1 MDQFAQDLQKLYN
14 LAYAGATS
22 EGPQAERMG
31 QTLLAN
37 QFITGLRSDLKRKLI
52 GTEGSLEEL
61 VLKARFEEAKTRELV
76 GDKPRT
82 SVPNRTQR
90 PSPMSA
96 PPTTTSSSLPRST
109 PNSSPAGAPSGTR
122 LKCYNCGLDGH
133 MARNCPY
140 PRRGRRD
147 EEAHGPTQTQY
158 PLRTGAPQKTMSAL
172 VGEEDS
178 TRTKV
183 EQPSKRL
190 QDLEEKLTRE
200 NQTRVLN
207 SVAAEPG
214 VGDSRLGPS
223 VTTKVFVNGVPT
235 QALIDTGPPATVV
248 SLQFALDIFVREKE
262 DTS

>member
-1 MDQFAQDLQKLYN
+1 MKRRFTPIRLTAVQAQLFHNRQQQEKETVDQFAQDLQKLYN

-22 EGPQAERMG
+22 EGPQAEHMG

-109 PNSSPAGAPSGTR
+109 PNSSPAGARSGTR
-122 LKCYNCGLDGH
+122 LKCYNCGLDRH

-147 EEAHGPTQTQY
+147 EEAHGPTQPNTHYGQERRRR
-158 PLRTGAPQKTMSAL
+158 PCLRSSEKKIARGRKLSSRANVYRTLKRNSLGKTKQES
-172 VGEEDS
+172 
-178 TRTKV
+178 
-183 EQPSKRL
+183 
-190 QDLEEKLTRE
+190 
-200 NQTRVLN
+200 
-207 SVAAEPG
+207 
-214 VGDSRLGPS
+214 
-223 VTTKVFVNGVPT
+223 
-235 QALIDTGPPATVV
+235 
-248 SLQFALDIFVREKE
+248 
-262 DTS
+262 

>member
-1 MDQFAQDLQKLYN
+1 
-14 LAYAGATS
+14 
-22 EGPQAERMG
+22 
-31 QTLLAN
+31 
-37 QFITGLRSDLKRKLI
+37 
-52 GTEGSLEEL
+52 
-61 VLKARFEEAKTRELV
+61 
-76 GDKPRT
+76 
-82 SVPNRTQR
+82 
-90 PSPMSA
+90 
-96 PPTTTSSSLPRST
+96 
-109 PNSSPAGAPSGTR
+109 
-122 LKCYNCGLDGH
+122 
-133 MARNCPY
+133 
-140 PRRGRRD
+140 
-147 EEAHGPTQTQY
+147 
-158 PLRTGAPQKTMSAL
+158 MSAL

-207 SVAAEPG
+207 SVVAEPG